1 MSYKTHK
8 EEKVLVDFEKLI
20 YKLAYKNYLRY
31 SKKYQLEDVLQE
43 ARISAIRAY
52 RNYDPTKNT
61 KLITHLYNYIN
72 FYLSHYFRSD
82 TGIIK
87 IPVRVMSDDSKAK
100 PEIVDCDFLREN
112 SSEGLCHP
120 MTDISSLENTM
131 LLENYFS
138 VLNDK
143 EKDIISLVYLKGYT
157 FDEVANMYNVSRQM
171 INTYASRSLKKLK
184 EYASSTV

>member
-1 MSYKTHK
+1 
-8 EEKVLVDFEKLI
+8 
-20 YKLAYKNYLRY
+20 
-31 SKKYQLEDVLQE
+31 
-43 ARISAIRAY
+43 
-52 RNYDPTKNT
+52 
-61 KLITHLYNYIN
+61 
-72 FYLSHYFRSD
+72 
-82 TGIIK
+82 
-87 IPVRVMSDDSKAK
+87 
-100 PEIVDCDFLREN
+100 
-112 SSEGLCHP
+112 
-120 MTDISSLENTM
+120 M